1 MRPKLFLRT
10 KEICFAVILVSLP
23 ISSLAADRIVLD
35 RIVARVNGKAV
46 TESQVQE
53 VIQNAP
59 WGPGITMTE
68 KYEQALGQLIEEN
81 LVVHAAEQAGNM
93 AVDDVK
99 IRAQAKRQ
107 LEIARIRAG
116 SEEVF
121 DQELAKEGLTQDEL
135 QEIYE
140 VRLRQQAM
148 VTQMMSRQE
157 SRFRTRTVVQADEI
171 MESFEA
177 QKELFQEGNL
187 RWIAFLVPS
196 GTRGPAKDQIETR
209 ARKALDLV
217 RRGRNYAETA
227 QRTQGDLGASPEG
240 EALKV
245 FRGDIS
251 PNLGDIA
258 FEVPKSKWGSARFVE
273 SKDGFFVYEVVEI
286 KEPKFEEHRDRVRN
300 YLVRKKVAKKMKD
313 WLSALGQEAVIE
325 QPAGSLIEDDS
336 GD

>member
-1 MRPKLFLRT
+1 MKPKRFFGSR
-10 KEICFAVILVSLP
+10 EISFAAILMVLP
-23 ISSLAADRIVLD
+23 ISSFAEDRILLD

-59 WGPGITMTE
+59 WGPGVTPSE

-107 LEIARIRAG
+107 LEMARIRAG

-140 VRLRQQAM
+140 VRLRQQAL

-157 SRFRTRTVVQADEI
+157 SAFRARTVVPADEVT
-171 MESFEA
+171 ESFAA
-177 QKELFQEGNL
+177 QKELYQKGHL

-209 ARKALDLV
+209 ARKALNLV
-217 RRGRNYAETA
+217 QRGRNYAETA

-240 EALKV
+240 DALQV

-251 PNLGDIA
+251 PVLGDIA
-258 FEVPKSKWGSARFVE
+258 FEVPKSKWGKARFVE
-273 SKDGFFVYEVVEI
+273 SKEGFFVYEVIEI

-300 YLVRKKVAKKMKD
+300 YLVRKKVAKKMRD

-325 QPAGSLIEDDS
+325 QPTGSLVEDDS